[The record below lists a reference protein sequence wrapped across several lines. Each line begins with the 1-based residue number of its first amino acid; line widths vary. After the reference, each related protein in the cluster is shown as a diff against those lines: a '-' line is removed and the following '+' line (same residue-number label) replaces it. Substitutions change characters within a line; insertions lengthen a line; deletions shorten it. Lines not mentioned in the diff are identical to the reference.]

1 MSHNIFK
8 HAKSFKAKKWQSWL
22 YYYSLTILQDQL
34 LSKYLENFCQL
45 FRIYEF
51 SEQRAI
57 NRINIS
63 HLRELVIDFVETF
76 EILYYN
82 GDLRRLD
89 AMKSNIHA
97 ILHLP
102 DDILNCGP
110 GWVFSQL
117 ATERILGEI
126 KPDATSKVAL
136 SVSLFNSSVIREQLN
151 HIGFIGNTL
160 IINMFYNVNKVHQTT
175 GMLLPRKCTKMK
187 ILNKSQCQ
195 ALYTFLEQNYDFQA
209 DNELYNVN
217 KYLVC
222 VWPRFEQYG
231 IVFGSTLS

>member
-1 MSHNIFK
+1 MIEIDYH
-8 HAKSFKAKKWQSWL
+8 
-22 YYYSLTILQDQL
+22 YTLTILQDWL
-34 LSKYLENFCQL
+34 PSKYLENFCQL
-45 FRIYEF
+45 SRIYKF
-51 SEQRAI
+51 SEQQAI

-110 GWVFSQL
+110 SWVFSQL
-117 ATERILGEI
+117 ATERILEKI

-151 HIGFIGNTL
+151 YISFISNTL
-160 IINMFYNVNKVHQTT
+160 IINMFYNINKVCQATRI
-175 GMLLPRKCTKMK
+175 LLPRKYTKTK
-187 ILNKSQCQ
+187 NIKQTLILGT
-195 ALYTFLEQNYDFQA
+195 LYI
-209 DNELYNVN
+209 
-217 KYLVC
+217 
-222 VWPRFEQYG
+222 P
-231 IVFGSTLS
+231 